1 MKEDQD
7 KKISKLN
14 QELNIARSKMINS
27 ARLTKMTERNKCLIE
42 LKEIMLA
49 KMVEERKNNRE
60 RYLATV
66 KDLVLQS
73 MIKLLEPSLKI
84 LCREEDLNDIKGITD
99 DIESKYK
106 TFMTEKTGR
115 DEYECTLTVMDEVYL
130 KDSQDKGC
138 GGIILYTEDERIV
151 CPNMIVNRLDLAF
164 EEYLPMIRNTL
175 FPAAPKE

>member
-1 MKEDQD
+1 MKGRKNLKEDQD

-66 KDLVLQS
+66 KDLVL
-73 MIKLLEPSLKI
+73 
-84 LCREEDLNDIKGITD
+84 
-99 DIESKYK
+99 
-106 TFMTEKTGR
+106 
-115 DEYECTLTVMDEVYL
+115 
-130 KDSQDKGC
+130 
-138 GGIILYTEDERIV
+138 
-151 CPNMIVNRLDLAF
+151 
-164 EEYLPMIRNTL
+164 
-175 FPAAPKE
+175 